1 MKLSLQKKV
10 IDNLRDFRY
19 HAIKHPIKYSQK
31 QASGNY
37 KPIILA
43 IVIVWI
49 ISLAVGLPIIFGL
62 KYVRC
67 YTLKSFSLI
76 MYRSRGI

>member
-1 MKLSLQKKV
+1 MKPSLQKKKV
-10 IDNLRDFRY
+10 IDILRDFRY

-37 KPIILA
+37 KPIISA

-62 KYVRC
+62 KYVKDA
-67 YTLKSFSLI
+67 LKPFELPL
-76 MYRSRGI
+76 RKW